1 LVAKLCDFA
10 AAFFAMEVKT
20 LPEVRISASFTT
32 RRNPSTGNLQIL
44 TADVLNLLKLR
55 LPSDAFCILAITMED
70 LYPDASWNFVFGQA
84 SPRERVG
91 VYSFARYDPAFYG
104 EPQTPDYGALV
115 LRRSHKVLAHETAH
129 IFGLAHCIYFSCL
142 MNGSNH
148 LAESDRRPLHLCP
161 VCLRKLEWS
170 IGFDVVERYASL
182 ERVTDE
188 ASFMD
193 EAEWLSRQLKTL
205 SGE

>member
-1 LVAKLCDFA
+1 
-10 AAFFAMEVKT
+10 M
-20 LPEVRISASFTT
+20 
-32 RRNPSTGNLQIL
+32 
-44 TADVLNLLKLR
+44 
-55 LPSDAFCILAITMED
+55 
-70 LYPDASWNFVFGQA
+70 
-84 SPRERVG
+84 
-91 VYSFARYDPAFYG
+91 
-104 EPQTPDYGALV
+104 
-115 LRRSHKVLAHETAH
+115 LRRSCKVLAHETAH

-182 ERVTDE
+182 ERVTGE

>member
-1 LVAKLCDFA
+1 MRLCSG
-10 AAFFAMEVKT
+10 VLRNGGK
-20 LPEVRISASFTT
+20 SASRGPD
-32 RRNPSTGNLQIL
+32 RRFVHHASQSVHGQLTNPHRRCAQFPQVTSALGR
-44 TADVLNLLKLR
+44 VLH
-55 LPSDAFCILAITMED
+55 LAITMED
-70 LYPDASWNFVFGQA
+70 LYPGPSWNFVFGQA

-104 EPQTPDYGALV
+104 EPQTRDYGALV
-115 LRRSHKVLAHETAH
+115 LRRSCKVLAHETAH

-170 IGFDVVERYASL
+170 IGFDVVRRYASL
-182 ERVTDE
+182 ERVTRE

-193 EAEWLSRQLKTL
+193 EAEWLSRQLKRL
-205 SGE
+205 SSE